1 MATTVKSGDTLWAIA
16 QRVLGDGSR
25 WRELLGPSG
34 LSANFDP
41 RTLQIGTVIKTAA
54 EVKATTAPKQTVKKK
69 APKAAPKAV
78 SKTGVPVQ
86 PGLQAE
92 QEATRVALEKFIADQ
107 LAELERQRISL
118 QEQRDADARR
128 LTEAQLG
135 ANPADFVAFE
145 LFKRSLQEQGF
156 TPTTGP
162 ARSDVEIQDLFNIAL
177 DIESG
182 EPLGIEA
189 PRPGPGPEENLGAGG
204 RLATLQGGVGSIEE
218 LLEDLGQSQNDPNFL
233 GTGRFGVNLPT
244 TGSISRSQLQGFNP
258 TDIGILSSFLR
269 GGVETDGGF
278 QGINPEDFF
287 TELEEGLV
295 PVLAPQRTQFRF

>member
-1 MATTVKSGDTLWAIA
+1 MATTVKAGDTLWAIA
-16 QRVLGDGSR
+16 QRVLGDGNR

-34 LSANFDP
+34 LSSNFDP

-54 EVKATTAPKQTVKKK
+54 EVKKATAPKQTVKKT
-69 APKAAPKAV
+69 APKASTAV

-107 LAELERQRISL
+107 LAQLERDRIAL

-145 LFKRSLQEQGF
+145 LYKRSLQEQGF
-156 TPTTGP
+156 DTQSPV
-162 ARSDVEIQDLFNIAL
+162 RSDTEIQDLFSLAL
-177 DIESG
+177 DLEKQQ
-182 EPLGIEA
+182 PPGIEA
-189 PRPGPGPEENLGAGG
+189 PRPGEPTGGFDRFIDPDRVG
-204 RLATLQGGVGSIEE
+204 RLGEDMRGLFPSPPQASISNP
-218 LLEDLGQSQNDPNFL
+218 DVL
-233 GTGRFGVNLPT
+233 GTGQFGVDIPT
-244 TGSISRSQLQGFNP
+244 TGSISRSQFQGFNP

-269 GGVETDGGF
+269 GGVEVDDGF

-287 TELEEGLV
+287 TELGEGFV
-295 PVLAPQRTQFRF
+295 PTLTPQRTQFRF